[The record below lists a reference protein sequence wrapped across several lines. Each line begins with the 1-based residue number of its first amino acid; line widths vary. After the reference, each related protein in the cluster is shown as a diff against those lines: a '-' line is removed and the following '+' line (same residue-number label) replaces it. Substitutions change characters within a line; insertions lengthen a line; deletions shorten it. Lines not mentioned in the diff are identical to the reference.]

1 MNAGD
6 SVGCL
11 QRLGRSCPGSS
22 RTASR
27 CQQLLEMQVEETK
40 LQAPEQR
47 ERVTNL
53 VPRNLPY
60 LAHGV
65 EVRELRQAV
74 VIMVSP

>member
-1 MNAGD
+1 MNAGN

-11 QRLGRSCPGSS
+11 QRLERSCPGGS
-22 RTASR
+22 RTASH
-27 CQQLLEMQVEETK
+27 CQQLLETQVEETK

-47 ERVTNL
+47 GPVTNL
-53 VPRNLPY
+53 VPPHLPC

-74 VIMVSP
+74 VIMVPP